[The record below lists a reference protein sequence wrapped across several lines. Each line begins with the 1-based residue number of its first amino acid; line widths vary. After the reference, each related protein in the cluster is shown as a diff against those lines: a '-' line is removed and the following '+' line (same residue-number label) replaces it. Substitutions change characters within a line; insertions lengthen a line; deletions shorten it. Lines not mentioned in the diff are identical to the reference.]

1 MNPFRLKIVA
11 PDKVFFDG
19 DTEQIIVRTT
29 EGNVG
34 ILANHAKYVAN
45 LPSGALKIKDKD
57 NKFRIAA
64 ISTGI
69 LNVADNQVTIL
80 ANAIEWQDEIDV
92 SRAKLA
98 EDSARK
104 KLNSQQSKKEFD
116 MASAE
121 LKRALNR
128 ISIANK

>member
-1 MNPFRLKIVA
+1 MYAIRSYY
-11 PDKVFFDG
+11 
-19 DTEQIIVRTT
+19 EQIIVRTT

-69 LNVADNQVTIL
+69 LNVADIV
-80 ANAIEWQDEIDV
+80 
-92 SRAKLA
+92 
-98 EDSARK
+98 
-104 KLNSQQSKKEFD
+104 
-116 MASAE
+116 
-121 LKRALNR
+121 
-128 ISIANK
+128 